1 MRVGLNLVDKYG
13 LGQPSG
19 FGAMISAGDID
30 DLGHVVQ
37 RHPEYAK
44 IKDGINWLKPMAWA

>member
-19 FGAMISAGDID
+19 FGAIISVGDLD

-37 RHPEYAK
+37 RHPEYEK
-44 IKDGINWLKPMAWA
+44 SRTEINWRPMAWP